1 MSNSDLEQARV
12 SWLADE
18 PSFREFGELIKSA
31 LEAEIKRL
39 GIKAEVSM
47 RTKDIDSLIKKLIL
61 KPDHTYESLGDKVG
75 IRAVVRYQREVD
87 EIVASM
93 SSACGCSQPD
103 DTRQR
108 LADEKDEKVGYISVH
123 VDTWLKNDHSLLARF
138 PKTKYRAEV
147 QVRTLAQHLWSEI
160 SHDTSYKSGTK
171 IRKDL
176 KRRIHLLAGLI
187 EVADNEFSR
196 IDDEMSKMPDIAE
209 FMILKALERQYYKL
223 SARAGNTDFSLEVIR
238 HLWPLYGQT
247 PEQVSNRFALLL
259 DEKRAMLQDVFDQ
272 MTQTAKGRSAFFF
285 QPEILLIYD
294 QLQSQ
299 PYKLREHWSERF
311 PPEELEMVATAFG
324 HSFA

>member
-1 MSNSDLEQARV
+1 MTRSDLEQARV
-12 SWLADE
+12 LWLADE
-18 PSFREFGELIKSA
+18 PSFREFGELMKGA

-39 GIKAEVSM
+39 GIKADITM

-61 KPDHTYESLGDKVG
+61 KPEHTYETLGDKIG

-93 SSACGCSQPD
+93 PALLGCSAPD

-108 LADEKDEKVGYISVH
+108 LAGEKDEKVGYISIH
-123 VDTWLKNDHSLLARF
+123 LDAWFKDDDPQQAKF
-138 PKTKYRAEV
+138 PKGKYRAEV

-196 IDDEMSKMPDIAE
+196 IDDEMSKMPDMAE

-223 SARAGNTDFSLEVIR
+223 SARPGNTDLSLEVIR
-238 HLWPLYGQT
+238 LLWPLYELT
-247 PEQVSNRFALLL
+247 PEQISNRFGQLL
-259 DEKRAMLQDVFDQ
+259 DEKRAVLQDVFDQ
-272 MTQTAKGRSAFFF
+272 MNKTSKGRSAFFF

-294 QLQSQ
+294 QLQFY
-299 PYKLREHWSERF
+299 PYKLRERWAERF
-311 PPEELEMVATAFG
+311 PPQELEMVATAFG

>member
-1 MSNSDLEQARV
+1 MSNSVLEQARV

-18 PSFREFGELIKSA
+18 PSFSQLGQLVKTD
-31 LEAEIKRL
+31 LETEIQRL
-39 GIKAEVSM
+39 GIKANVSM

-87 EIVASM
+87 EIVAAM
-93 SSACGCSQPD
+93 PLVCGCSEPD
-103 DTRQR
+103 DKREE
-108 LADEKDEKVGYISVH
+108 LADEKHERVGYISIH
-123 VDTWLKNDHSLLARF
+123 FDAWLKDEHPRRAEF
-138 PKTKYRAEV
+138 PKEKYRLEV

-171 IRKDL
+171 IRKDF

-196 IDDEMSKMPDIAE
+196 IDNEMSKLPDMAE
-209 FMILKALERQYYKL
+209 VMILKALERQYYKL
-223 SARAGNTDFSLEVIR
+223 SGRPGNNDLSLEVIR

-247 PEQVSNRFALLL
+247 PQEISDRFGPLV
-259 DEKRAMLQDVFDQ
+259 DEKRAILQDVFDQ
-272 MTQTAKGRSAFFF
+272 MTKTAKGRSAFFF

-311 PPEELEMVATAFG
+311 PLEELEMVAIAFG

>member
-1 MSNSDLEQARV
+1 MSRSDLEQARV

-18 PSFREFGELIKSA
+18 SSFREFGQLVKSG

-39 GIKAEVSM
+39 GIKADVSM

-61 KPDHTYESLGDKVG
+61 KPEDTYESLGDKVG

-93 SSACGCSQPD
+93 PSVCGCSEPD

-108 LADEKDEKVGYISVH
+108 LADEKDEKVGYISIH
-123 VDTWLKNDHSLLARF
+123 LDTWLKDDHSLLAQF

-196 IDDEMSKMPDIAE
+196 IDDEMSKMPDMAE

-223 SARAGNTDFSLEVIR
+223 SARPGNTDLSLEVIR
-238 HLWPLYGQT
+238 HLWPLYEQT
-247 PEQVSNRFALLL
+247 PEQVSMRFGPLLN
-259 DEKRAMLQDVFDQ
+259 EKQAVLQDVFDQ
-272 MTQTAKGRSAFFF
+272 MTKTPKGRSAFFF